1 MITKN
6 RRKPRAPWAATGQRR
21 RQILDAALNCF
32 LRHGFDGTTMDLI
45 RSQSGASHGSIYHH
59 FGSKEAIAL
68 ALYVEGMRD
77 YQAGV
82 AAALRDAATARQGIQ
97 ALVGFHLRW
106 TAADRNR
113 SLYLTRAGTADVTGD
128 TAAAITQINQD
139 FFSLLGDWMRPFVAA
154 GEVLALP
161 GELYASLVLG
171 ATSHLCRHW
180 LAGRIEL
187 DLTAMAEPLAEAA
200 WRSLRAGGAPSETKS
215 NGNGRSSQGRSGQ
228 GRNARRSAAP
238 AVGKRLKKA

>member
-1 MITKN
+1 MLTKN

-82 AAALRDAATARQGIQ
+82 EAALRDAASARVGIR

-128 TAAAITQINQD
+128 TAVAITQVNQD
-139 FFSLLGDWMRPFVAA
+139 FFHLIGEWMRPYVES
-154 GEVLALP
+154 GEVMDLP

-171 ATSHLCRHW
+171 GTAHLCRHW
-180 LAGRIEL
+180 LAGRIEM
-187 DLTAMAEPLAEAA
+187 DLTALVGPLADAA
-200 WRSLRAGGAPSETKS
+200 WRSLCAADESAQRPSAAATNGHHRRKKHGASR
-215 NGNGRSSQGRSGQ
+215 RSS
-228 GRNARRSAAP
+228 
-238 AVGKRLKKA
+238 